1 VISVKRRTFIN
12 SALASAALVSPAGR
26 LLAGAHQ
33 GSAVLSDI
41 SAVTLDG
48 GETTI
53 ERAVL
58 KELSDSLSGNLL
70 LPTSEGYDSARQVWN
85 GMIQK
90 KPALIVQCANATD
103 IQNAVNVARE
113 YRLLTS
119 VRGGGHSIAGK
130 ALADGGLTIDC
141 SPMASVSV
149 DPEARIALV
158 GPGAL
163 LGDLDAAT
171 QPYGLATPAGVVSH
185 TGAAGLTLGGGF
197 GKLSRTHGLTSD
209 NVGRIELVTADGQLR
224 SANVSENADL
234 FWGLRG
240 AGANF
245 GVVTQFQYQLHE
257 TGTQFLHGGAMHN
270 IKNAR
275 EVLEFWGELLTKVP
289 NEVDMSC
296 SIIMFPNGKGFANI
310 SGFYYGDPAE
320 GEKQLAP
327 VMNFGKPM
335 NVNFTVKNY
344 VDMQKETDRNVPH
357 GQQYYQKTGFFTEIG
372 PDVANVVAE
381 MTSSPK
387 PFTQTIN
394 FTQVGGV
401 INQLAPDA
409 TAYPNREAEVSMV
422 MGGGWPK
429 PVDEQ
434 EAWIDMIRADWKKMK
449 PYTSGLYNNN
459 WMGDDAD
466 ARIHENFGSNYPRL
480 VEVKNKYDP
489 MNLFRLNANITPTV

>member
-1 VISVKRRTFIN
+1 MKRRTFIN
-12 SALASAALVSPAGR
+12 SALATAALTSPAGR
-26 LLAGAHQ
+26 LLAGAHT

-58 KELSDSLSGNLL
+58 KELSASMSGRLL
-70 LPTSEGYDSARQVWN
+70 LPSSEGYDTARTIWN

-90 KPALIVQCANATD
+90 RPALIAQVTNATD
-103 IQNAVNVARE
+103 IQNVVNLARE

-119 VRGGGHSIAGK
+119 IRGGGHSIAGK
-130 ALADGGLTIDC
+130 ALCEGGLTIDC
-141 SPMASVSV
+141 SPMQGTSV
-149 DPEARIALV
+149 DVEARSAFV
-158 GPGAL
+158 EPGVL
-163 LGDLDAAT
+163 LGGVDVAT
-171 QPYGLATPAGVVSH
+171 QQYGLATPAGVVSH

-209 NVGRIELVTADGQLR
+209 NVRSIELVTPDGELR
-224 SANVSENADL
+224 RATVSENPDL

-245 GVVTQFQYQLHE
+245 GVTTQFEYQLHQV
-257 TGTQFLHGGAMHN
+257 GTDFLHGAAMHP
-270 IKNAR
+270 ITNAR
-275 EVLEFWGELLTKVP
+275 QVLEFWGELLTRVP
-289 NEVDMSC
+289 NEVDMSL
-296 SIIMFPNGKGFANI
+296 SIIMFPNGKGFANM
-310 SGFYYGDPAE
+310 SGFYFGDPAE

-327 VMNFGKPM
+327 IMNYGKPM
-335 NVNFTVKNY
+335 NVNFKVKKY

-357 GQQYYQKTGFFTEIG
+357 GQQYYQKTAFFTEIG
-372 PDVANVVAE
+372 PGLAEVVGE
-381 MTSSPK
+381 MTQNPK

-394 FTQVGGV
+394 FTQVGGL
-401 INQLAPDA
+401 INDLAPDA

-429 PVDEQ
+429 PVDEA
-434 EAWIDMIRADWKKMK
+434 EAWIDMIRADWQRIK
-449 PYTSGLYNNN
+449 PFTSGLYNNN

-466 ARIHENFGSNYPRL
+466 ARIHENFGSNYERL
-480 VEVKNKYDP
+480 VKLKNQYDP
-489 MNLFRLNANITPTV
+489 MNLLRLNANVEPSV

>member
-1 VISVKRRTFIN
+1 MKRRTFLN
-12 SALASAALVSPAGR
+12 SALATAALTTPMGR
-26 LLAGAHQ
+26 LLAGAHANS
-33 GSAVLSDI
+33 SAVLADI

-53 ERAVL
+53 EQAVL
-58 KELSDSLSGNLL
+58 KELSASLSGRLL

-90 KPALIVQCANATD
+90 RPAIIAQVANATD
-103 IQNAVNVARE
+103 IQNVVNLARE

-119 VRGGGHSIAGK
+119 IRGGGHSIAGK
-130 ALADGGLTIDC
+130 ALCEGGLTIDC
-141 SPMASVSV
+141 SPMQTVSV
-149 DPEARIALV
+149 DPETRSALV

-163 LGDLDAAT
+163 LGDLDVAT
-171 QPYGLATPAGVVSH
+171 QEYGLATPAGVVSH

-209 NVGRIELVTADGQLR
+209 NVRSIELVTADGEFR
-224 SANVSENADL
+224 RATVSENPDL

-245 GVVTQFQYQLHE
+245 GVVTQFEYQLHNV
-257 TGTQFLHGGAMHN
+257 GTDFLHGGAMHP
-270 IKNAR
+270 ITNAR
-275 EVLEFWGELLTKVP
+275 DVLEFWGELLTKVP

-296 SIIMFPNGKGFANI
+296 SIIMFPNGKGFANM
-310 SGFYYGDPAE
+310 SGFYFGDPIE

-327 VMNFGKPM
+327 IMNFGKPM
-335 NVNFTVKNY
+335 AVNFKVKKY
-344 VDMQKETDRNVPH
+344 ADMQKETDRNVPH

-372 PDVANVVAE
+372 PDLADVIGEITKN
-381 MTSSPK
+381 PK

-394 FTQVGGV
+394 FTQVGGL
-401 INQLAPDA
+401 INELAPDA

-429 PVDEQ
+429 PVDED
-434 EAWIDMIRADWKKMK
+434 EAWIEIIRKDWRKIK
-449 PYTSGLYNNN
+449 PFTAGLYNNN

-466 ARIHENFGSNYPRL
+466 ARIHENFGSNYDRL
-480 VEVKNKYDP
+480 VTLKNKYDP
-489 MNLFRLNANITPTV
+489 QNLFRLNANIQPTV